1 MLYIKI
7 LDTQYLE
14 EKKKNDGGSLS
25 KKKKKKKIS
34 NRIKGEAKK
43 TRREKSRFSIPK
55 THALPSGCT
64 HLHNFGSAG
73 IVLFHFS
80 FWVFND
86 RLEAR
91 NLLTRK

>member
-14 EKKKNDGGSLS
+14 KKKTTEDHSQR
-25 KKKKKKKIS
+25 KRKKKKIS